1 MVEPS
6 PMSTVI
12 PLLLLYAVTAFAIR
26 SAAGLLGRRI
36 PLNVFLVQVLLPAL
50 FLLPAFT
57 GNRTI
62 FPVDHAMSLPPWNA
76 MPHPPAANPNLNDVS
91 TEMAPW
97 AKAVRMAWK
106 EGSIPWRNRWNG
118 CGSPLAANGQSAA
131 FFPLT
136 FLMMALPLANAFNL
150 AVALKLFVALTGT
163 WLWLSELGLSRTAAL
178 FGAVVFA
185 FSFTMVPWLLFPHTS
200 VIPLWPW
207 ALFAIERMRDPVVR
221 RRATAALVLV
231 LALQLLAG
239 HPESVMLGALFTALW
254 LGCRALSGEL
264 EHPRE
269 LFTRILLAAV
279 VAVGVTAFL
288 LVPHVLA
295 LRASNRA
302 VTALDF
308 AKRLPLSVTPH
319 GPAWPYGIFTPFLPR
334 SLGDAISSPMLPV
347 AAGSFPEMALGHF
360 GVTGWACALLLLRR
374 GSRRRKSE
382 LALLVPL
389 LGGFATAI
397 ALWPV
402 FEIFYVTPVVKLML
416 PLRFFTWVAFAGSAL
431 AAFEVDRLQKDAEAG
446 RATALPLLLAAGAV
460 LLAAA
465 VIFAKLAPQHAAAG
479 ALVAQRRAL
488 AVAALALLAV
498 AVAGFAP
505 RFLEGAGLRRTPAA
519 VSALLVLVATGEL
532 FWQGRRLYRFGS
544 PGQFYPSTSLV
555 EFLAKVPRPF
565 RTLGEGPVLYPS
577 THVFAGLEDI
587 RVHDPVERRDYVELL
602 DAACGYDP
610 AAYFKHVANVDC
622 AALDFLNVK
631 FLVAGPGRGE
641 PGPRWRRVYAG
652 EDGTVFENV
661 DVLPRAFAPGRLRQ
675 LPAGA
680 GLRDLVGSLS
690 WRTEAVLVQDPRRP
704 PDARADPGTN
714 GPVSIRGY
722 RESTNSA
729 EFQTRAPGGA
739 AVVVASL
746 VQDGGWTAWDET
758 GRALPTG
765 RANGPFLAV
774 EVPGGDHR
782 IRLRYGPPG
791 SKAGAAVT
799 LITGIVLLAA
809 AVARRASGSRSRPP
823 NL

>member
-6 PMSTVI
+6 PMSTAI
-12 PLLLLYAVTAFAIR
+12 PLALLYAATAFAIR
-26 SAAGLLGRRI
+26 AAAGLLGRRI
-36 PLNVFLVQVLLPAL
+36 PARFFVVFLLLPAL

-57 GNRTI
+57 GSRTI

-76 MPHPPAANPNLNDVS
+76 LPHPTAANPNLNDVS

-97 AKAVRMAWK
+97 ANAVRMAWK
-106 EGSIPWRNRWNG
+106 DGSLPWRNRWNA

-150 AVALKLFVALTGT
+150 AAALKLFIALTGT
-163 WLWLSELGLSRTAAL
+163 WLWLAELGVSRTAAL

-207 ALFAIERMRDPVVR
+207 ALFAIERMRDPMAR
-221 RRATAALVLV
+221 RRAIAALVLV
-231 LALQLLAG
+231 LALELLAG
-239 HPESVMLGALFTALW
+239 HPESVVLGALFTALW
-254 LGCRALSGEL
+254 LGCRTLSGEL
-264 EHPRE
+264 ERPGE
-269 LFTRILLAAV
+269 LFTRIFLAAA
-279 VAVGVTAFL
+279 VAVGITAFL

-308 AKRLPLSVTPH
+308 AKRLPLSVRPH
-319 GPAWPYGIFTPFLPR
+319 GPAWPYGMFTPFLPR

-360 GVTGWACALLLLRR
+360 GVAGWACALLLLRR

-389 LGGFATAI
+389 LAGFATAI
-397 ALWPV
+397 ALWPI
-402 FEIFYVTPVVKLML
+402 FEIFYVTPVVNLML
-416 PLRFFTWVAFAGSAL
+416 PLRFFTWVALAGSAL
-431 AAFEVDRLQKDAEAG
+431 AAFEIDRLQKDAEGG
-446 RATALPLLLAAGAV
+446 RATGLSLLFAAAAV
-460 LLAAA
+460 LLLIVVISGKLTPFHAATGA
-465 VIFAKLAPQHAAAG
+465 LVPQRRAAAG
-479 ALVAQRRAL
+479 AAAFLL
-488 AVAALALLAV
+488 AVGGAALAYRSRKKI
-498 AVAGFAP
+498 GIS
-505 RFLEGAGLRRTPAA
+505 TAA
-519 VSALLVLVATGEL
+519 VSLLLVLVAAGEL
-532 FWQGRRLYRFGS
+532 FWQGRRLYRFG
-544 PGQFYPSTSLV
+544 PPAQFYPPTPLMQ
-555 EFLAKVPRPF
+555 FLAKIPRPF

-577 THVFAGLEDI
+577 THVFAGLEDVRI
-587 RVHDPVERRDYVELL
+587 HDPVERREYVEFL

-610 AAYFKHVANVDC
+610 AAFFKHVANVDC

-631 FLVAGPGRGE
+631 YLITAPGRVP

-652 EDGTVFENV
+652 GDGTVFENA
-661 DVLPRAFAPGRLRQ
+661 DVLPRAFAPERLRQ
-675 LPAGA
+675 LPPGA
-680 GLRDLVGSLS
+680 SLRDLVGSLS
-690 WRTEAVLVQDPRRP
+690 WRTEAVLVQDPRPP
-704 PDARADPGTN
+704 PDAPADPGTN

-729 EFQTRAPGGA
+729 EFQTRAPGGG

-746 VQDGGWTAWDET
+746 VQDGGWTARDET

-765 RANGPFLAV
+765 KANGPFLAV
-774 EVPGGDHR
+774 EVPRGDHR
-782 IRLRYGPPG
+782 IRLRYAPPG

-809 AVARRASGSRSRPP
+809 AVARRAAGSRSRPP